1 MARSHLRQT
10 HSLRGIEPL
19 DCGDNQPQARM
30 YFGNRSLR
38 VIVIGQPYSGID
50 SREKRV
56 KISQAAVGEYAKHAM
71 VV

>member
-1 MARSHLRQT
+1 MDNQPMARSHLRQT
-10 HSLRGIEPL
+10 HILQGIEPL

-50 SREKRV
+50 SQLLFAYDRSRLH
-56 KISQAAVGEYAKHAM
+56 I
-71 VV
+71 